1 MVLPR
6 ICKRVLKLSQMT
18 AQLNHFLAFSP
29 VFFEK
34 SNPTQNPCFLLL
46 KVRFFSSARLTHN
59 PKISHSESTESLIS
73 LSGNRVSRTVRAEAQ
88 DVLFE
93 YLHSTRSFSFTDA
106 DHISKNS
113 PHFLQQLLFKI
124 DNDKDVARSLGKF
137 LRYNPINEFEP
148 FFESIGLCPSELS
161 SLLPRHLFFLT
172 DDYLLLENF
181 HVLCDYGIPRV
192 KIGKMYKEARE
203 IFRYDFGLL
212 VLKLQAYENLSLSK
226 TTVIKLVSCCPSL
239 LIGSIDNNFVN
250 FLEKLNRLG
259 IESDHVGGYML
270 YKDSCNWKRMLDTM
284 DFLDKVGYSEEQLYN
299 LFKTNPLL
307 VLEGSG
313 KRVYVLFGRLLKL
326 GLDVNEVYMLFIENP
341 QILSAKCEKN
351 ILQALEFLLYI
362 RMRIEEIANIIY
374 EHMELL
380 CSCSLKRPNSVC
392 KELNVTKDDLCQ
404 IIREDPMKFF
414 NLVSKSK
421 GKSSEQILSEDQSKK
436 RDKVAFLLR
445 LGYVENSD
453 EMMRALKKFRGRGDQ
468 LQERYDCLVQAGLDC
483 NVVSSLIRHAPMVLN
498 QTKDVIE
505 KKIDCLTRCLGYPLT
520 SVVAFPTY
528 LCYDIERINH
538 RFRMYVW
545 LKDRGAAKPMLSLST
560 ILACSDARFEKYFVD
575 IHPEGPAVWKSLQ
588 NMSLTS

>member
-1 MVLPR
+1 
-6 ICKRVLKLSQMT
+6 MT

-124 DNDKDVARSLGKF
+124 DNDKDVARSL
-137 LRYNPINEFEP
+137 
-148 FFESIGLCPSELS
+148 
-161 SLLPRHLFFLT
+161 
-172 DDYLLLENF
+172 
-181 HVLCDYGIPRV
+181 
-192 KIGKMYKEARE
+192 
-203 IFRYDFGLL
+203 
-212 VLKLQAYENLSLSK
+212 
-226 TTVIKLVSCCPSL
+226 
-239 LIGSIDNNFVN
+239 
-250 FLEKLNRLG
+250 
-259 IESDHVGGYML
+259 
-270 YKDSCNWKRMLDTM
+270 
-284 DFLDKVGYSEEQLYN
+284 
-299 LFKTNPLL
+299 
-307 VLEGSG
+307 
-313 KRVYVLFGRLLKL
+313 
-326 GLDVNEVYMLFIENP
+326 ENP

-421 GKSSEQILSEDQSKK
+421 VKSSEQILSEDQSKK

>member
-172 DDYLLLENF
+172 DDYLLLE
-181 HVLCDYGIPRV
+181 
-192 KIGKMYKEARE
+192 
-203 IFRYDFGLL
+203 
-212 VLKLQAYENLSLSK
+212 
-226 TTVIKLVSCCPSL
+226 
-239 LIGSIDNNFVN
+239 
-250 FLEKLNRLG
+250 LG

-421 GKSSEQILSEDQSKK
+421 VKSSEQILSEDQSKK